1 MVEAITS
8 NKDLKPAAQNVV
20 ATRQQALESALQ
32 KESATGLKV
41 ALSCYAFGANGWD
54 FTQSFNPANYPKS

>member
-1 MVEAITS
+1 
-8 NKDLKPAAQNVV
+8 
-20 ATRQQALESALQ
+20 
-32 KESATGLKV
+32 V